1 MLCLGNEALQSEEE
15 FEKDEEENGVFTIPT
30 GQGHRKPTIAGAA
43 LSGNNAGPGG
53 AGGPCSAG
61 VQRPENGTGHTA
73 GEFALRHQSSRFIAA
88 MHTYQTKYGWHK
100 LRFAPNMNDVRML
113 LSDKLAVDNTRSS
126 SSELSDSMVCYFI
139 LTLML
144 QNVSPALS
152 SANTPSFEPLGML
165 QVKCMATYR
174 LLLNIT
180 WR

>member
-1 MLCLGNEALQSEEE
+1 
-15 FEKDEEENGVFTIPT
+15 
-30 GQGHRKPTIAGAA
+30 
-43 LSGNNAGPGG
+43 
-53 AGGPCSAG
+53 
-61 VQRPENGTGHTA
+61 
-73 GEFALRHQSSRFIAA
+73 
-88 MHTYQTKYGWHK
+88 
-100 LRFAPNMNDVRML
+100 MNDVRML